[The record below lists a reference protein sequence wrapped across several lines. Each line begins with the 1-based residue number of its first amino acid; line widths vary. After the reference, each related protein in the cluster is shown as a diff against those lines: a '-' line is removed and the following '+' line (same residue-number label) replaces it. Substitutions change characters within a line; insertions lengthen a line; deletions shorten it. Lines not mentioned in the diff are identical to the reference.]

1 MNEDNFQKRL
11 GKGMTVLGWIVVLGI
26 LTVYFSRYL
35 DQQNNPNKA
44 LSTSQTD
51 DYKQVQLQRNR
62 YGHYLANGMINSTEV
77 VFLLDTGATDIT
89 IPEKIAQKLRLKAGI
104 KIPVQT
110 ANGQTVVYAT
120 TLDSVSIGEIELHG
134 VNANINPYMQGEEVL
149 LGMSFLRH
157 LDFAQ
162 QGEQLLIRQY

>member
-1 MNEDNFQKRL
+1 
-11 GKGMTVLGWIVVLGI
+11 MTVLGWIVVLGI

-44 LSTSQTD
+44 LSTSQTN

-134 VNANINPYMQGEEVL
+134 VDANINPYMQGEEVL

>member
-44 LSTSQTD
+44 LSTSQTN

>member
-89 IPEKIAQKLRLKAGI
+89 IPDKIAPKLRLKAGI

>member
-1 MNEDNFQKRL
+1 
-11 GKGMTVLGWIVVLGI
+11 
-26 LTVYFSRYL
+26 
-35 DQQNNPNKA
+35 
-44 LSTSQTD
+44 
-51 DYKQVQLQRNR
+51 
-62 YGHYLANGMINSTEV
+62 MINSTEV

-162 QGEQLLIRQY
+162 QGEQTAHSTILSDND